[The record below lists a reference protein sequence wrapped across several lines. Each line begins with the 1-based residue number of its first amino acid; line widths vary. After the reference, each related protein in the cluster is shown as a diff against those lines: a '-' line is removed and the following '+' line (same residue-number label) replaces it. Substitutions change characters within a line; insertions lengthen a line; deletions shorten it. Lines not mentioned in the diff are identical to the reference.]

1 MPSFPSFLKRAQK
14 REWIGGRYT
23 FPAEIR
29 EGKEVFRPE
38 CIIWFEMPDG
48 LLVSSTVIDPRHPV
62 TLAET
67 LSEAMLRPE
76 VGPPRR
82 PARIRVPDE
91 AMANEL
97 RMQIHGIPIAVAPV
111 PELDATFAELCAT
124 AEKESNPTYLDDGAT
139 SPAIVA
145 RLFAVASRLFHAA
158 PWHRASERQII
169 GVDIPAFDIHGA
181 CLSIIG
187 AAGESLGL
195 LLFRSIADFMAF
207 AARLVRESDT
217 DADDEIALRSLS
229 FDRKKDLPPSLM
241 REIREHRWPIAGNRA
256 YPTVICLD
264 DERTPIQATEH
275 DFRIM
280 TACTQAFLS
289 FFERHDDVFD
299 TDEPEPAAD
308 VFTTDDEITVVLTA
322 PPHGLDT
329 LVDDSLLDDEDD
341 LVFDDEFFEP
351 VPIEILPV
359 VGRNDPCP
367 CGSGKKY
374 KKCHLGANQG

>member
-1 MPSFPSFLKRAQK
+1 MSPLPSLLKRAQK
-14 REWIGGRYT
+14 HEWIGGRYT
-23 FPAEIR
+23 FPAQIR

-38 CIIWFEMPDG
+38 CILWFEMPDC

-67 LSEAMLRPE
+67 LSEAMLRPA

-97 RMQIHGIPIAVAPV
+97 RMEIDGIPITVTPV
-111 PELDATFAELCAT
+111 PELDTAFAELCAM
-124 AEKESNPTYLDDGAT
+124 AEREASPTYLDGGAT

-145 RLFAVASRLFHAA
+145 RLFAAASRLFHAA
-158 PWHRASERQII
+158 PWRRLSEQQII

-187 AAGESLGL
+187 AGGESLGL

-207 AARLVRESDT
+207 AMRGVRESDT
-217 DADDEIALRSLS
+217 DDEIALRLLS

-256 YPTVICLD
+256 YPTLICLD
-264 DERTPIQATEH
+264 EEMAPIQATEH
-275 DFRIM
+275 DFRIL

-289 FFERHDDVFD
+289 FFERHGDVFD
-299 TDEPEPAAD
+299 TDEPEPTAE
-308 VFTTDDEITVVLTA
+308 VFTTGDEITVVLTA
-322 PPHGLDT
+322 PPHGLDS
-329 LVDDSLLDDEDD
+329 LVDESLLDDEDD

-351 VPIEILPV
+351 VPAEILPV

-374 KKCHLGANQG
+374 KKCHLDADIG

>member
-1 MPSFPSFLKRAQK
+1 MPSLPSFLKRAQK

-23 FPAEIR
+23 FPAQIR

-38 CIIWFEMPDG
+38 CILWFEMPDC

-67 LSEAMLRPE
+67 FSEAMQRPE

-97 RMQIHGIPIAVAPV
+97 RMEIHGIPIAVAPV
-111 PELDATFAELCAT
+111 PELDTAFAELCAM
-124 AEKESNPTYLDDGAT
+124 AESEANPTYLDDGAT

-145 RLFAVASRLFHAA
+145 RFFAAASRLFHAA
-158 PWHRASERQII
+158 PWRRLSEQQII
-169 GVDIPAFDIHGA
+169 GVDIPDFDIHGA

-187 AAGESLGL
+187 SGGQSLGL

-207 AARLVRESDT
+207 ALRQMREGDT
-217 DADDEIALRSLS
+217 DDEIALRSLS

-256 YPTVICLD
+256 YPTLICLD
-264 DERTPIQATEH
+264 EEMTPVQATEH
-275 DFRIM
+275 DFRIL
-280 TACTQAFLS
+280 TACTHAFLS
-289 FFERHDDVFD
+289 FFERHADVFD
-299 TDEPEPAAD
+299 TDEPEPTAD

-322 PPHGLDT
+322 PPH
-329 LVDDSLLDDEDD
+329 
-341 LVFDDEFFEP
+341 
-351 VPIEILPV
+351 
-359 VGRNDPCP
+359 
-367 CGSGKKY
+367 
-374 KKCHLGANQG
+374 

>member
-1 MPSFPSFLKRAQK
+1 MPSFPSFLKRAPK
-14 REWIGGRYT
+14 PEWIGGRYT
-23 FPAEIR
+23 FPAQIR

-38 CIIWFEMPDG
+38 CIIWLEMPDC
-48 LLVSSTVIDPRHPV
+48 LLVNSTVIDPRRPV

-76 VGPPRR
+76 AGPPRR
-82 PARIRVPDE
+82 PSRIRVPDE

-97 RMQIHGIPIAVAPV
+97 RMEIQGIPIAVAPV
-111 PELDATFAELCAT
+111 PELDAAFAELCAT
-124 AEKESNPTYLDDGAT
+124 AEREANPTYLDDGAT
-139 SPAIVA
+139 SPAIVG
-145 RLFAVASRLFHAA
+145 RLFAAASRLFHAA
-158 PWHRASERQII
+158 PWRRISERQII

-187 AAGESLGL
+187 AAGQSLGL

-207 AARLVRESDT
+207 AVRAVRESDT
-217 DADDEIALRSLS
+217 DDEIALRSLS

-241 REIREHRWPIAGNRA
+241 REIREHRWPVAGNRA
-256 YPTVICLD
+256 YPTLICLD
-264 DERTPIQATEH
+264 DAMAPVQATED

-289 FFERHDDVFD
+289 FFERHGDVFG

-329 LVDDSLLDDEDD
+329 LVDESLLEDEDD
-341 LVFDDEFFEP
+341 LVFDDELFEP
-351 VPIEILPV
+351 LPIEILPV

-374 KKCHLGANQG
+374 KKCHLDADRG